1 MKVSKEQV
9 QENRRRIVQTA
20 STLFRERG
28 FDGVGVA
35 DLMSAA
41 GLTHGGFYKH
51 FASKADLMAEAMRCG
66 FMQSA
71 EDAQGVTRDQ
81 FVAHYLSRQHR
92 DGMGQGC
99 VMASLGS
106 DAARQSDAI
115 KSEFAA
121 GIENLLAI
129 ARADGGETRADL
141 IATLS
146 QMVGAL
152 VLSRGCPDDSAL
164 ADEILQVCRARLLP
178 ENGEAR

>member
-1 MKVSKEQV
+1 
-9 QENRRRIVQTA
+9 
-20 STLFRERG
+20 
-28 FDGVGVA
+28 
-35 DLMSAA
+35 
-41 GLTHGGFYKH
+41 
-51 FASKADLMAEAMRCG
+51 
-66 FMQSA
+66 
-71 EDAQGVTRDQ
+71 
-81 FVAHYLSRQHR
+81 
-92 DGMGQGC
+92 
-99 VMASLGS
+99 MASLGS

-129 ARADGGETRADL
+129 AEANGGETRADL

-152 VLSRGCPDDSAL
+152 VLSRGCPDNSAL